1 MKTWRAV
8 AIGVIGVIVAVAAV
22 QVFYYFARAVD
33 DMFIYLR
40 YAENAARGDGLVYNL
55 GEQVEGFSG
64 PTWLGLLVLGIRIGV
79 NPVTWSKL
87 LAIGSLV
94 ALLIGQHRFA
104 RERLRIGEAGGA
116 RGLLPLL
123 LPAATACCS
132 YVMAWTLLGLE
143 TPLYLALMVWSA
155 VTLGRYVDQ
164 PSRRRL
170 VAGGLVGGA
179 FALARPEAPLM
190 LAAIGAG
197 LAVARRDGA
206 GLRARGAR
214 VLVGGIP
221 AAAIFL
227 GYVAFRRAYFG
238 LWFPE
243 TYYAKVPV
251 TWQGQ
256 SLLQLVGDGASAG
269 EIVLICGGLLLAAAM
284 LWRRRD
290 GVVLALALAT
300 GVFVS
305 KASVDWMPSV
315 RLWLPLWIF
324 VPGAWLVLADELAGR
339 AAGSSRRARRL
350 GRAGLAAIAVVLG
363 SVMVHQ
369 AAIDMRYSIFSYRA
383 RGSRAWT
390 SSKSIERLR
399 DGWLCLTHEWTPQ
412 VAALD
417 GFNMGMLTQTYRL
430 IESDARPLEET
441 WFIGHDIGL
450 VGYATPVNV
459 WETPGLF
466 TRDIRLHGNSGV
478 SSQPVTP
485 ALLAAALARP
495 IAMTELFSGAWTRPI
510 AGDPALSRRFE
521 PTGGWAYFRE
531 RGAPRPSRQQIVER
545 YRAALAKLPSWFY
558 VTDMYG
564 GPLGAAFERRTR
576 IASGE

>member
-8 AIGVIGVIVAVAAV
+8 AIAVIVAVTAF
-22 QVFYYFARAVD
+22 QVLYYFARAVD

-55 GEQVEGFSG
+55 GERVEGFSG
-64 PTWLGLLVLGIRIGV
+64 PTWLGLLTLGVRLGV

-87 LAIGSLV
+87 LAIGSLA

-104 RERLRIGEAGGA
+104 RERLRVGEAGGW

-132 YVMAWTLLGLE
+132 YVMAWALLGLE
-143 TPLYLALMVWSA
+143 TPLYLSLMVWSA
-155 VTLGRYVDQ
+155 VTLGRYADR

-170 VAGGLVGGA
+170 VAAGLVGGA
-179 FALARPEAPLM
+179 FALSRPEAPLM

-197 LAVARRDGA
+197 LALARRDSA
-206 GLRARGAR
+206 PLRARTAR
-214 VLVGGIP
+214 VLLGASP

-227 GYVAFRRAYFG
+227 AYTAFRRAYFG

-243 TYYAKVPV
+243 TYYAKVPA
-251 TWQGQ
+251 TWQTQG
-256 SLLQLVGDGASAG
+256 LRQLAGDGASAA
-269 EIVLICGGLLLAAAM
+269 EIVLICGGLLLAAAL

-290 GVVLALALAT
+290 GVVLALSLAT
-300 GVFVS
+300 AVFVS

-324 VPGAWLVLADELAGR
+324 VPGAWLVLADELWGR
-339 AAGSSRRARRL
+339 ATGPTRRL
-350 GRAGLAAIAVVLG
+350 ALAALAALAALLG

-369 AAIDMRYSIFSYRA
+369 AALDMRYSIFSYRA
-383 RGSRAWT
+383 RGSRSWT
-390 SSKSIERLR
+390 SPKSLDRLR
-399 DGWLCLTHEWTPQ
+399 DSWLCLTHEWTPQ
-412 VAALD
+412 VATLD
-417 GFNMGMLTQTYRL
+417 RFNMGMLTQTYRL

-441 WFIGHDIGL
+441 WFLGHDIGL

-466 TRDIRLHGNSGV
+466 TRDIRLHGNTGV
-478 SSQPVTP
+478 SSQPVSP
-485 ALLAAALARP
+485 ALLSAALSRP
-495 IAMTELFSGAWTRPI
+495 IAMTELFASEWTRPI
-510 AGDPALSRRFE
+510 ARDPALARRFE
-521 PTGGWAYFRE
+521 PTSGWTYFRE
-531 RGAPRPSRQQIVER
+531 RGAARPSPPQIVDR

-564 GPLGAAFERRTR
+564 GPLSAAFERRAR
-576 IASGE
+576 IVSGAD